1 MDFLFEWIL
10 KPALGS
16 AFAVAVFA
24 LIWKIGQPYF
34 TSYTAEKG
42 KNVATRED
50 IREIAHLGE
59 SGKNLATK
67 EDIAEITRKV
77 ESVRTGFITSLELLK
92 LELGKKAFL
101 HQLFAQKEL
110 EALARI
116 WDVLFELQLATRE
129 LRPFM
134 DRVFEDESAEER
146 LHRKYKAWAAAHDAF
161 MDAIQ
166 KNQLFLDPGLHR
178 ELFAI
183 KEASRFEAIDFE
195 AAVTMARSRGNLD
208 SIGGH
213 SRARENVG
221 EMEARIRSA
230 FEMIRKKFDL

>member
-16 AFAVAVFA
+16 VFTAAILAFVWS
-24 LIWKIGQPYF
+24 IWRPYF
-34 TSYTAEKG
+34 TGYTAEKG
-42 KNVATRED
+42 KNVAT
-50 IREIAHLGE
+50 
-59 SGKNLATK
+59 K
-67 EDIAEITRKV
+67 EDIAEITQTV

-92 LELGKKAFL
+92 LELGKKAFR

-110 EALARI
+110 EVLARI

-146 LHRKYKAWAAAHDAF
+146 LHRKYKAWAVAHDAF

-166 KNQLFLDPGLHR
+166 KNQLFLDPELHR

-195 AAVTMARSRGNLD
+195 AAVTMARDRGNLD